1 MLPFWIDLGSLPGL
15 ELIPFLVSGVA
26 MFFMPLSG
34 LGVRSWIGLPKH
46 LHQDSWH
53 PQCHDIVASHCSQ
66 GPSFR
71 SISGKT
77 DDPDDHC
84 AAHQYAVLRISSIL

>member
-34 LGVRSWIGLPKH
+34 LGVRS
-46 LHQDSWH
+46 
-53 PQCHDIVASHCSQ
+53 
-66 GPSFR
+66 
-71 SISGKT
+71 
-77 DDPDDHC
+77 
-84 AAHQYAVLRISSIL
+84 